1 MFSTIAILVWNASL
15 AASAEPAPAHA
26 PLVHFEA
33 GEHRTA
39 GRSGS
44 AVTEPSVRAAP
55 GPPNAAGERPL
66 GASPN
71 SPAPPPPAPRVDD
84 GDATTAPESAASSP
98 QPPTVAAPPT
108 ADSTSPNSSAADPPP
123 ADSLP
128 ADLLEG
134 GEIEPNSPAA
144 RISRP
149 AGSASEEETDE
160 ERAERARAYYRE
172 LYRPTDNHHSLG
184 TTARGI
190 FTLIEGSD
198 GATSGRVGGLV
209 ADLWLRWNYVG
220 IGLSGF
226 VLGGRVNV
234 GDERTTNVALMTGGG
249 PSVGL
254 GRLALIGRGFLDL
267 NVGYDFGF
275 MPGTRSATTGAGST
289 NVAFAPHGPRARV
302 DFGLVAPSKRNK
314 RRFHGFGASLGF
326 QYFAGDLSGNGFP
339 SAPTLSLGLC
349 YYGS

>member
-1 MFSTIAILVWNASL
+1 MFSVIAILVWNASL
-15 AASAEPAPAHA
+15 ADSAAPAPAHA
-26 PLVHFEA
+26 PFVHFEA
-33 GEHRTA
+33 GGHRAA

-44 AVTEPSVRAAP
+44 TVTEPSAQATTQ
-55 GPPNAAGERPL
+55 PNAAGERPL
-66 GASPN
+66 EASPN
-71 SPAPPPPAPRVDD
+71 SPPSPPAPKANN
-84 GDATTAPESAASSP
+84 GDAAAAPESPAGSP
-98 QPPTVAAPPT
+98 QPPTIGAPRT
-108 ADSTSPNSSAADPPP
+108 ADSTSADPGSGDPLP

-172 LYRPTDNHHSLG
+172 LYRPTDNHHSLSA
-184 TTARGI
+184 TARGI

-209 ADLWLRWNYVG
+209 ADLWLRWNHVG

-234 GDERTTNVALMTGGG
+234 GDERTTNAALMTGGG